1 MKNQTI
7 SLTKKSKRRA
17 LVLTENTEGGD
28 DDEWR
33 PEITSPLKLAIPLSN
48 TTSFRFVF
56 FEKET
61 DF

>member
-1 MKNQTI
+1 M
-7 SLTKKSKRRA
+7 
-17 LVLTENTEGGD
+17 LTENTEGGD

-56 FEKET
+56 FEKEI